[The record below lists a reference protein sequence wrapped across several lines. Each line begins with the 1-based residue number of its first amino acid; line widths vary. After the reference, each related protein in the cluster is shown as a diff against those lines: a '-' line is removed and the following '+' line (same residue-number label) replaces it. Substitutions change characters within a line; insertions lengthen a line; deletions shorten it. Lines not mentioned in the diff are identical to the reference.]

1 MVEIIH
7 VGCVCVEG
15 VWVGEG
21 GCFDPKGGIIFQ
33 SIPFASE
40 YHIVQTEVL
49 GRKGG
54 GNSEKRREKKNL
66 KH

>member
-1 MVEIIH
+1 ML
-7 VGCVCVEG
+7 GACVC
-15 VWVGEG
+15 GELG

-54 GNSEKRREKKNL
+54 ENSEKKGGKNF
-66 KH
+66 